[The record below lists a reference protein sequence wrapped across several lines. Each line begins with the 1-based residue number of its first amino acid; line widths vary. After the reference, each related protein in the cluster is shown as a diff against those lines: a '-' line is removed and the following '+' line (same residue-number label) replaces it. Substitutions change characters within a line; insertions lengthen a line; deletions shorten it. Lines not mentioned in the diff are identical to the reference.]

1 MAKTTVYMTTR
12 MVVEALREAGYPMP
26 ANNDCARMHV
36 VRMSAALPHATRTIG
51 GHRRYSPNT
60 VQQFIE
66 EWQTETEP
74 SARECG

>member
-12 MVVEALREAGYPMP
+12 RVVEALRAAGYPLP

-36 VRMSAALPHATRTIG
+36 VRMKDVLPHATRTIG

-60 VQQFIE
+60 VRKFIE
-66 EWQTETEP
+66 EWQTDAEP
-74 SARECG
+74 GARECG